1 MILSY
6 EHQYIFMHC
15 RKTAGSSIA
24 VSLARNLG
32 PKDIFVGG
40 IEEAMDLGINPP
52 RRVVAAALRENP
64 VDLVLNRVKGNK
76 QYAAA
81 VSKHAKKRFSRTI
94 GKKPQHVAAQVMQT
108 TFPVEWSKFFK
119 FCVVRNP
126 YDLVVSDYYWRTS
139 GVSNPPSF
147 EHYMQALERC
157 DSLDGIVPLD
167 IHSNWPIYTIDD
179 EIAVDAVY
187 HYEQLPHA
195 LETGLKGAR
204 IPFEGIIT
212 KAKSSQR
219 SARSKNY
226 TEFHTSLTREIVERL
241 YEKEIAAFGYR
252 FGD

>member
-6 EHQYIFMHC
+6 KHQYIFMHC

-32 PKDIFVGG
+32 QKDIFVGG
-40 IEEAMDLGINPP
+40 IEEAMNLGISPP
-52 RRVVAAALRENP
+52 RRVVAAAYRENP
-64 VDLVLNRVKGNK
+64 VELLVNRVRGKEP
-76 QYAAA
+76 YAAA
-81 VSKHAKKRFSRTI
+81 VSKQAKKYFSRTI
-94 GKKPQHVAAQVMQT
+94 GKKPQHVTAQAMQAA
-108 TFPVEWSKFFK
+108 FPAEWSKFFK

-139 GVSNPPSF
+139 GESNPPSF
-147 EHYMQALERC
+147 ESYMQALERS
-157 DSLDGIVPLD
+157 DSLEGIVPLD

-187 HYEQLPHA
+187 RYEQLPHA
-195 LETGLKGAR
+195 LETGLKEAG

-226 TEFHTSLTREIVERL
+226 TEFHTLLTREIVERL
-241 YEKEIAAFGYR
+241 YEKEIVAFGYR